1 MQSLK
6 RVDCR
11 NFESLLLPL
20 RRLGCRVYAAQ
31 TRMMIYILLWSIFAE
46 LMISGAAL
54 RLPLISLPRLPKQI
68 VTGVVATALGLL
80 APSDLLPLLTTTSSE
95 AMAVSMSSE
104 FTAQEQ
110 TVIDIFEKATDSVV
124 FISTY
129 VVRPDK
135 FSMDVF
141 EIPSGTGS
149 GFFWDRDGHV
159 VTNFHVIRNA
169 NEAKVSVTG
178 SDGKWRTF
186 QATVVGVDPDKDIA
200 VLKLDLKGAVV
211 KPVVIGSSANLHV
224 GQTAYAIGNPFG
236 LDHTLTTGIVSGL
249 GREVRS
255 PSGKPISNVIQTDAA
270 INPGNSGGVL
280 LDSKGRLIGM
290 NTAIYTT
297 GNGGGSGVGFAVPV
311 DTLKRDV
318 PLLIKDGVVSRPVIG
333 IRYVATDQG
342 ILIFEVPAGSR
353 AEAAGLRGTYRD
365 SSGIHLGDILV
376 KVDED
381 EVGSE
386 DDLYKFLEGRKSG
399 EPVEITVVRGADTSN
414 PVVVKVPLMLSA
426 SVTALPGKVIE

>member
-1 MQSLK
+1 
-6 RVDCR
+6 
-11 NFESLLLPL
+11 
-20 RRLGCRVYAAQ
+20 
-31 TRMMIYILLWSIFAE
+31 MIYILVWSIFAAW
-46 LMISGAAL
+46 MISVKAL
-54 RLPLISLPRLPKQI
+54 RLPLTRLPKQI
-68 VTGVVATALGLL
+68 LSGVVATAFGLL
-80 APSDLLPLLTTTSSE
+80 APSDLFPLLPSTSSE
-95 AMAVSMSSE
+95 AVAVSMSSSE

-110 TVIDIFEKATDSVV
+110 AVIDIFERATDSVV

-129 VVRPDK
+129 IVRPDK

-178 SDGKWRTF
+178 KDGKWRTF

-200 VLKLDLKGAVV
+200 VLKVDLENAVV

-290 NTAIYTT
+290 NTAIFTT
-297 GNGGGSGVGFAVPV
+297 GNGGGSSGVGFAVPV

-318 PLLIKDGVVSRPVIG
+318 PLLIRDGVVSRPVIG

-342 ILIFEVPAGSR
+342 ILIFEVPPGSR

-365 SSGIHLGDILV
+365 SSGIHLGDILI

-381 EVGSE
+381 VVGSE
-386 DDLYKFLEGRKSG
+386 DDLYKYLEGRKSG
-399 EPVEITVVRGADTSN
+399 DAVEVTVVRGADTSN
-414 PVVVKVPLMLSA
+414 PVVVKVPLVLSA
-426 SVTALPGKVIE
+426 SVTALPGKVID